1 MSRLFRSLSAAVI
14 MLAVLGIAGLTY
26 KPTLAFGACYQ
37 LQAMTDA
44 SGLYLYGILDYPS
57 GDIVY
62 LDFNT
67 VAGNTNVIVYVLS
80 DETKINILQTNNGI
94 AAVAPAFDAAIAY
107 GDASVTEVD
116 SEGACTKVL
125 GIMDGRLNRRD
136 LGAVSFIFPSKDGL
150 NVVEFDRTAQ
160 HGLIEFAVTKAD
172 IAAALE
178 TAKQTGQN
186 KQIGNKS
193 GALYGSKLYA
203 LTSGECQLNAHQPD
217 GKLYTFIFKCQ

>member
-14 MLAVLGIAGLTY
+14 MAAVLGIAGLTY
-26 KPTLAFGACYQ
+26 KPTYASGACYR

-44 SGLYLYGILDYPS
+44 SGLYVYGILDYPS
-57 GDIVY
+57 GNLVY

-67 VAGNTNVIVYVLS
+67 VAGNTNVTIYAIG
-80 DETKINILQTNNGI
+80 DKTKVNILETYNGLAAI
-94 AAVAPAFDAAIAY
+94 VPAEDIAVAW

-116 SEGACTKVL
+116 SEGACTEVL

-136 LGAVSFIFPSKDGL
+136 LGAVSFIFPTQDGL

-160 HGLIEFAVTKAD
+160 HGLIEFKVTKAD
-172 IAAALE
+172 ITAALE
-178 TAKQTGQN
+178 AAQKSGQN
-186 KQIGNKS
+186 QQIGDKS
-193 GALYGSKLYA
+193 GQLYGSKLYA
-203 LTSGECQLNAHQPD
+203 LTSGECQLNANQPD